1 MTQALAASLLAFAVV
16 APLPVSAAEKVV
28 QLTLDGRPVARSGVV
43 AVSRDGLVY
52 ADVIDLVKSFD
63 GLLTLHGDAVVVSI
77 RAKTATLTAGSRTMK
92 INQGS
97 IVMPGQAFK
106 RGGEIFVPLEAFVRN
121 VAGAKVTIDAAQ
133 SHADIAVSAAP

>member
-1 MTQALAASLLAFAVV
+1 MTKVLAALWLAFAVV
-16 APLPVSAAEKVV
+16 APLPAYASEKVV
-28 QLTLDGRPVARSGVV
+28 RLTLDGRPVARSGVV
-43 AVSRDGLVY
+43 AVARDGIVY

-97 IVMPGQAFK
+97 VVMPGQAFK
-106 RGGEIFVPLEAFVRN
+106 RDGEIFVPLEAFVRS
-121 VAGAKVTIDAAQ
+121 VAGAKVTIDADQ
-133 SHADIAVSAAP
+133 SHADIAVNATP